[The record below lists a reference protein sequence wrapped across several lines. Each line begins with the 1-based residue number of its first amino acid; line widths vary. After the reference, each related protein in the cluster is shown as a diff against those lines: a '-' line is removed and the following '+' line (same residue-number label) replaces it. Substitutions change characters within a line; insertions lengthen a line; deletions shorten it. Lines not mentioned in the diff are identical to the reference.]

1 MFTAPDPEAV
11 TLHVRVAEGVRAR
24 DARAAED
31 LMREICV
38 GALRELDILAP

>member
-1 MFTAPDPEAV
+1 M
-11 TLHVRVAEGVRAR
+11 RVAEAVRAR
-24 DARAAED
+24 DAEGAER